1 MVDFYE
7 ILGIG
12 KGASAPEIR
21 QAYMKLARERHPDRF
36 TDPKEKERAQS
47 FFQDLTAAFNTL
59 FNENSRREYDEERD
73 RKKPTNPVEMAQDAH
88 DRALALLEQGGS
100 AEEALELLRAAVHHQ
115 PNEARFHAALG
126 RCLAKRATSARDA
139 IQSLERATQLS
150 PRTAGFH
157 ADLAVALH
165 RQGLRLRAQKAA
177 EQALKLAPHDA
188 QIQKV
193 AALVDQG

>member
-7 ILGIG
+7 ILGVA
-12 KGASAPEIR
+12 KSASASEIR

-36 TDPKEKERAQS
+36 VDPFEKARAQS
-47 FFQDLTAAFNTL
+47 FFQDLTTAFNTL
-59 FNENSRREYDEERD
+59 FNENSRREYDEEGSR
-73 RKKPTNPVEMAQDAH
+73 RKPTSPVEMAQEAH
-88 DRALALLEQGGS
+88 DRAAALLEQGGS
-100 AEEALELLRAAVHHQ
+100 AEEALTLLRAAVHHQ
-115 PNEARFHAALG
+115 PNEARYHAALG
-126 RCLAKRATSARDA
+126 RFLAKRTTFIRDA

-150 PRTAGFH
+150 PQTAAFH
-157 ADLAVALH
+157 ADLALALH

-193 AALVDQG
+193 ASHVNQA